1 MAAAAGIVPGSA
13 ADILFI
19 HTGAPDYSVAADVE
33 NLGADPP
40 VHLTGV
46 DHRLVLATGFAQ
58 WTDSPAAAGAAVSPG
73 KCIPQS
79 VLDSWC
85 MAGGLPTT
93 WLRSHA
99 QILFLSVIPSKVSEF
114 FKAHLLVGDLD
125 LSREYTEDT
134 WLKALASSARACSAD
149 PRILLD
155 DTFFFDCPPRPA
167 AGAGSAGGSG
177 AVYNWMYQFSGELL
191 VPAGTTNAIAAGLL
205 MRASAPRNSSAE
217 RDGNTQNFRRLLNAL
232 KKIASS
238 RSDYFKSAIEDA
250 STPADEISEYIAD
263 TWRKMVDSGYPFK
276 FGDRVSQRNMELD
289 NASSL
294 AFGTAAQKELTF
306 REMLPMKID
315 ASSIISKCVRGSSGS
330 EQPSEILE
338 AFEQLA
344 DICFPGSRWS
354 TFSMVR
360 ALELELLELTHI
372 IDGWSGDL
380 SVPERMSVLR
390 KQMKSSK
397 ALHRSKGVAAHA
409 GDGEGDWGGESAS
422 CFTST
427 RAVDFLV
434 TQAEIKHLL
443 SAPTTFTQILDVLG
457 NSKSKTWRAVGLGK
471 LKKSS
476 TVIEI
481 ESCSK
486 FTGEWRK
493 YWTIGLATDST
504 GNVMKVAQGVS
515 QSEEN
520 TEALLSGNWGS
531 GVNWIEILEGIELK
545 CYDIEPSSTSSL
557 YNFATLTAVKEIL
570 NKSMALLKIAKS
582 SDTGT
587 YSSNGFM
594 DRIIS
599 LERRSR
605 ALPKG
610 SVARQNAR
618 EELVQAFKD
627 GLDEFG
633 DRWVNQFKRP
643 VNYMEPMLDTFS
655 DANCFIFNTLDTLE
669 DTADKVFQFR
679 HVLMKKQDF
688 EKKAPSN
695 HRRLDFDDSSDNDSG
710 GLPISSTHKHYVLAG
725 YDKF

>member
-1 MAAAAGIVPGSA
+1 MAAVVPGSA
-13 ADILFI
+13 ADFLFT

-33 NLGADPP
+33 GLGEDPL
-40 VHLTGV
+40 VHLAGV

-58 WTDSPAAAGAAVSPG
+58 WTDSPAAAGSTVSPG

-85 MAGGLPTT
+85 MAGGLPTD

-99 QILFLSVIPSKVSEF
+99 QILFLSSIPSKVSDF

-125 LSREYTEDT
+125 LSKGYTDDT
-134 WLKALASSARACSAD
+134 WLRALASSARACSAD
-149 PRILLD
+149 PRIFLD
-155 DTFFFDCPPRPA
+155 GAFFFDCPPRPA
-167 AGAGSAGGSG
+167 SGAGAAGGGG
-177 AVYNWMYQFSGELL
+177 AVYNWMYQCGGDLL
-191 VPAGTTNAIAAGLL
+191 VPEGATDAMAAGLL

-217 RDGNTQNFRRLLNAL
+217 RDANAKNFRRLFNAL
-232 KKIASS
+232 NKIASS
-238 RSDYFKSAIEDA
+238 RSEYFKSAIQDLA
-250 STPADEISEYIAD
+250 TPAEEISEYIAD
-263 TWRKMVDSGYPFK
+263 TWLKMVDSGYPFK
-276 FGDRVSQRNMELD
+276 FGDRLPQRNMELD
-289 NASSL
+289 RASGL
-294 AFGTAAQKELTF
+294 AFGTTAQKELTF
-306 REMLPMKID
+306 REILPMKI
-315 ASSIISKCVRGSSGS
+315 ASSSIICKCVQNSSGA

-360 ALELELLELTHI
+360 ALELELQELTHI
-372 IDGWSGDL
+372 IDGWSGDMG
-380 SVPERMSVLR
+380 VPEKMSLLR
-390 KQMKSSK
+390 KQFK
-397 ALHRSKGVAAHA
+397 ASKGLHKAKGLLNAAG
-409 GDGEGDWGGESAS
+409 GDGDWCGDSAS
-422 CFTST
+422 CFNST
-427 RAVDFLV
+427 RAVEFLA
-434 TQAEIKHLL
+434 TQAEIKQLL

-457 NSKSKTWRAVGLGK
+457 DSKSKTWRAVGLGK

-476 TVIEI
+476 SVIEI

-493 YWTIGLATDST
+493 YWTIGLATDPSGT
-504 GNVMKVAQGVS
+504 VMKVAQGVS

-520 TEALLSGNWGS
+520 TEALLKGNWGS
-531 GVNWIEILEGIELK
+531 GVNWVEILEGIELK
-545 CYDIEPSSTSSL
+545 CFDIEPSSNSSL

-570 NKSMALLKIAKS
+570 NKSMVLLKLAKS

-587 YSSNGFM
+587 YTSNGFM

-599 LERRSR
+599 LERRTR
-605 ALPKG
+605 ALPNG
-610 SVARQNAR
+610 SVARQSAR

-633 DRWVNQFKRP
+633 ERRVNQFKKP

-655 DANCFIFNTLDTLE
+655 DANFFIFNTLDTLE

-688 EKKAPSN
+688 EKKATGQQKC
-695 HRRLDFDDSSDNDSG
+695 DDSSDDDSG
-710 GLPISSTHKHYVLAG
+710 GFALSLSP
-725 YDKF
+725 